1 MQTARHLDH
10 ARQVAMDAHEG
21 QQDKIGNPYFQHC
34 ERVAGKVMSESEKV
48 VAYLHDIPEKAP
60 GWTIDRLRE
69 EGFSAS
75 VIAAVDAL
83 TRRSGEN
90 DVSFIRRAAS
100 NALARAVKRADLED
114 NRFQAERAGLDP
126 EKFEKGLAA
135 LTALGG

>member
-90 DVSFIRRAAS
+90 DESFIRRAAS